1 MKHIL
6 LALFITFFVR
16 AGSLS
21 GAELLR
27 VSHIPSKDLI
37 QLYFYFDSPTLVSA
51 TDHKKRIDI
60 VFKNTEM
67 ENSLEL
73 FPVDDKIVKILTRKT
88 KDSLILSLFFRYAP
102 QKYKLSPNQGNSVVF
117 EVLLGNEYSSSYKDL
132 AKRLQGLTVV
142 ERNTPDFSNPYVTS
156 PYKSDWTSFF
166 SNYEGPITIDI
177 PVSFTP
183 PPFPVMALLPPNL
196 KDNVELLTSE
206 MREQAAVEGWDM
218 LSTLILEKLEQEK
231 DPESQKLL
239 ALTYGETLL
248 RSGDFE
254 GAFKQLYL
262 LRQEYP
268 EELLGTFANYLLIW
282 LRAKYE
288 DPYLAEYEYRKM
300 APEISPKNHLAPYF
314 LLSQIE
320 TSLATREYAHM
331 NQLLQVDTIA
341 LPPEVQE
348 RVTIR
353 EADYWYAIKQPI
365 KAYAAYKLLEG
376 SQLLQAQP
384 YSYGGYCSTLYD
396 QKYFKAASVHYRNL
410 KVMLSDDEN
419 TGLAAYR
426 ENMAK
431 LKFSNENEL
440 IDDFSS
446 IENSYPKTEA
456 GYLAAIKKNDLLF
469 LTDRNWLDNGLLN
482 YMAIT
487 EEAAKRSIREEALF
501 KAILLHSFRFENNIA
516 VSMLE
521 NFLRDFRIGNVRESA
536 QALLIDI
543 LPKEINRLVDDG
555 EYVAALVLAKKNR
568 ALFQKNWINSEFLV
582 DIARAYHNVG
592 IFNEAQ
598 KLYLYLIEISTVDE
612 REKFYLPMI
621 QATFDYGNFSL
632 VEDYASQY
640 AYNYPDGK
648 DSIAVLLLHIR
659 ALIADSRLNEALQ
672 ALPTPLPEDGTFHE
686 VAAGLYFRTSKYQ
699 ETISTLE
706 NYRNMGNSLTGQ
718 QTYLLAESYYKEK
731 EFDLAEGE
739 FAKVSEENNFYHQSL
754 YRRAEYARMNGDE
767 KKALTFLEKIVETE
781 KNSKW
786 KDYAERDLQYESKKN
801 RY

>member
-1 MKHIL
+1 MAMKRIL
-6 LALFITFFVR
+6 FLIIALFFT
-16 AGSLS
+16 ADTLS
-21 GAELLR
+21 GAELLKVSR
-27 VSHIPSKDLI
+27 VPSKDLI
-37 QLYFYFDSPTLVSA
+37 QLYFYFDSPPQFST

-60 VFKNTEM
+60 VFKNADTADGF
-67 ENSLEL
+67 EL
-73 FPVDDKIVKILTRKT
+73 FPADDKIVKILTRRT
-88 KDSLILSLFFRYAP
+88 KDSLILSLFFRYTP
-102 QKYKLSPNQGNSVVF
+102 QKYKLSPNANNSVVF

-142 ERNTPDFSNPYVTS
+142 ERNTPDFSNPYVAS
-156 PYKSDWTSFF
+156 PYRSDWTSFF
-166 SNYEGPITIDI
+166 SNYEGPISIDI

-196 KDNVELLTSE
+196 LANAELLTDE
-206 MREQAAVEGWDM
+206 MKEQAAVEGWDM

-239 ALTYGETLL
+239 ALTYGEALL
-248 RSGDFE
+248 RGGDFE

-288 DPYLAEYEYRKM
+288 DPYLAEYEYRKL
-300 APEISPKNHLAPYF
+300 APEISDNSPLAPYF

-320 TSLATREYAHM
+320 TSLATKEYEHM
-331 NQLLQVDTIA
+331 NELLQVDTIA
-341 LPPEVQE
+341 LPSEVQE

-353 EADYWYAIKQPI
+353 EADYWYSIKQPI
-365 KAYAAYKLLEG
+365 KAYAAYKLLEN
-376 SQLLQAQP
+376 STLLQTQP

-396 QKYFKAASVHYRNL
+396 QKYFKSASVSYRNL
-410 KVMLSDDEN
+410 KVMLSDDHVI
-419 TGLAAYR
+419 GLVAYR

-431 LKFSNENEL
+431 LKFSKESEL

-446 IENSYPKTEA
+446 IENSYQKTEA
-456 GYLAAIKKNDLLF
+456 GYLG
-469 LTDRNWLDNGLLN
+469 DRNWLDNGLLN
-482 YMAIT
+482 YMAIA

-501 KAILLHSFRFENNIA
+501 KAILLHSFRYDNGTA
-516 VSMLE
+516 VTMLE
-521 NFLRDFRIGNVRESA
+521 NYLREFQTGNVRDSA

-543 LPKEINRLVDDG
+543 LPKEIKRLVDDG
-555 EYVAALVLAKKNR
+555 EYLAALVLAKKNKD
-568 ALFQKNWINSEFLV
+568 LFQKNWINSNFLV

-621 QATFDYGNFSL
+621 KATFDYGNFSL

-640 AYNYPDGK
+640 TYNYPDGK
-648 DSIAVLLLHIR
+648 DSNAILLFRVR
-659 ALIADSRLNEALQ
+659 ALIADSRLNEALL
-672 ALPTPLPEDGTFHE
+672 ALPLTLPEDGSFHE
-686 VAAGLYFRTSKYQ
+686 VAARLYFRTSKYS

-706 NYRNMGNSLTGQ
+706 SFRTMGNSLTEQ
-718 QTYLLAESYYKEK
+718 EIYLLAESYHQEE
-731 EFDLAEGE
+731 EFDKAEVE
-739 FAKVSEENNFYHQSL
+739 FAKLSEDNNFYHQSL
-754 YRRAEYARMNGDE
+754 YRQAEYARMKGEE

-786 KDYAERDLQYESKKN
+786 KEYAERDLQYESKKN